1 MSQLF
6 LSPGAPS
13 AIDILV
19 DGKNCW
25 RQAHA
30 DRVAFL
36 IDAAA
41 YFDAFACA
49 ALRAR
54 HSILIVGW
62 DFNSHTPLWCGD
74 DSQARQGMPE
84 RLGDFLDALVRRR
97 RGLKIHILDWDFP
110 MIYAMDREAPPLFG
124 LGWRPRRH
132 IHLHFDRDFPVGGSQ
147 HQKLVIIDDAM
158 AFVGGTDLGTGRWDT
173 PEHLAHDPR
182 RVTGGEPY
190 PPVHD
195 VMIALDGDAARALG
209 ELARERWRRATGE
222 RLKPVASRAD
232 LWPDELRIDVENAH
246 VAISRTEPAYAG
258 RAEVREVEAL
268 YVDMIAAAR
277 RLIYIENQYLSSMRI
292 GDALAA
298 RLLQEDCPDI
308 VMVLRRTP
316 DGWLEGPTM
325 GALRVILLT
334 RLRQADRHDRL
345 HVYYPVVPDLD
356 GKCINVHAKLC
367 IVDDELARIGSA
379 NLNNRSMGMDTECDI
394 TLAAGDDATV
404 RAAIAGLRKR
414 LLAEHLDVAPEQ
426 VAAAF
431 AREAS
436 AAAAIEGLCHGE
448 RRLAPLVEEEP
459 WPVSLITLAELV
471 DAERPVSAEAMIERF
486 APDARMMESGHVLA
500 WPLAAL
506 AAILGLFALWRW
518 TPLSEYVTPQAVIA
532 WVGILAEHPIGPL
545 LVMSAYTLATLTLFP
560 RALITLAAMV
570 AFGPLRGFV
579 YAMLGILGAALLT
592 YYAGRM
598 LSRDTIRR
606 VAGARLNR
614 LSRELRRRGLIS
626 VIVVRL
632 VPVAPFI
639 VVNMV
644 AGAARIRLRHYVLG
658 TAIGMLP
665 GLLAATV
672 LGDQIGTAL
681 RDPAKVD
688 YGLVAL
694 IMAMLLAAFLA
705 VRWWYRHRRAAAG
718 EAAERPA

>member
-1 MSQLF
+1 MN
-6 LSPGAPS
+6 
-13 AIDILV
+13 ILV

-25 RQAHA
+25 RQVHA
-30 DRVAFL
+30 NRVAFL

-54 HSILIVGW
+54 RSILIVGW
-62 DFNSHTPLWCGD
+62 DFNSRTQLWCGD
-74 DSQARQGMPE
+74 DSQARQRMPE
-84 RLGDFLDALVRRR
+84 RLGDFLDDLVRRR
-97 RGLKIHILDWDFP
+97 RELQIHILDWDFP
-110 MIYAMDREAPPLFG
+110 MIYAMDREAPPVFG
-124 LGWRPRRH
+124 LGWRPRRR
-132 IHLHFDRDFPVGGSQ
+132 IHLRYDRDFPVGGSQ
-147 HQKLVIIDDAM
+147 HQKLVVIDDAM
-158 AFVGGTDLGTGRWDT
+158 AFVGGTDFGAGRWDT
-173 PEHLAHDPR
+173 PEHRAQDPR
-182 RVTGGEPY
+182 RVTGNVPY

-195 VMIALDGDAARALG
+195 VMVALDGDAARALG
-209 ELARERWRRATGE
+209 ELARERWRRATGD
-222 RLKPVASRAD
+222 RLKPVARRHD
-232 LWPDELRIDVENAH
+232 PWPDDLRVDVEQVK
-246 VAISRTEPAYAG
+246 VAISRTDPAYAG

-292 GDALAA
+292 GDALEA
-298 RLLQEDCPDI
+298 RLLREDCPDI
-308 VMVLRRTP
+308 VLVLRRSP

-325 GALRVILLT
+325 GALRAILLT
-334 RLRQADRHDRL
+334 RLRQADRHGRL

-367 IVDDELARIGSA
+367 LVDDDLARIGSA
-379 NLNNRSMGMDTECDI
+379 NLSNRSMGMDTECDV
-394 TLAAGDDATV
+394 TLAAGDDAAV
-404 RAAIAGLRKR
+404 RDAIAGLRNR
-414 LLAEHLDVAPEQ
+414 LLAEHLDVAPDQ

-436 AAAAIEGLCHGE
+436 AASAIEGLCHGE
-448 RRLAPLVEEEP
+448 RRLVPLVEVEQ
-459 WPVSLITLAELV
+459 WPVSLTTLAELV
-471 DAERPVSAEAMIERF
+471 DAERPVSAEELIERF
-486 APDARMMESGHVLA
+486 APDATMMQSGHVLA

-506 AAILGLFALWRW
+506 VAIVGLFALWRW

-532 WVGILAEHPIGPL
+532 WAGMLADHPLGPL
-545 LVMSAYTLATLTLFP
+545 LVMAAYTLATLTMFP
-560 RALITLAAMV
+560 RTLVTLAAMV

-592 YYAGRM
+592 YFAGRV
-598 LSRDTIRR
+598 LSRDMIRR

-614 LSRELRRRGLIS
+614 LSQELRRRGLIS
-626 VIVVRL
+626 MIVVRL

-658 TAIGMLP
+658 TAIGVLP
-665 GLLAATV
+665 GLLAATL

-694 IMAMLLAAFLA
+694 IMAALLAAFLA
-705 VRWWYRHRRAAAG
+705 VRWWYRRRRAAAG
-718 EAAERPA
+718 EAPAKQA